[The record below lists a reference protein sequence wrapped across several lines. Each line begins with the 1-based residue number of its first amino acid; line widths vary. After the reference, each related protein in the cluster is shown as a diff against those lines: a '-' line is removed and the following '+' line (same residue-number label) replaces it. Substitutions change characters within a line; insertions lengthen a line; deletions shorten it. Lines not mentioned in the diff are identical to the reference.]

1 MFCDLVGSSAL
12 AERLDP
18 EDMLQV
24 VNNYQT
30 VCADIVGNYGGYVAQ
45 YLGDGIL
52 IYFGYPRAQDND
64 AERAVICAL
73 DIQKAIADSGRIG
86 GTAVRARIALHN
98 GQVVVGPLA
107 GQANGRSLAI
117 GEAPNLA
124 ARLQKLAAPGEVVV
138 SESFRRLLAT
148 EIVTQPMG
156 LHQLKGIDKPIEVY
170 RICGINSAATRVKP
184 QSNFLLG
191 REQELRQ
198 ISERWRDA
206 ATGRPQMLFC
216 VASLASVSHT

>member
-1 MFCDLVGSSAL
+1 MATFNACQSCGFDVAVGFRFCGNCGKPVKNSAGISGLEITAERRNLILMFCDLVGSSAL

-30 VCADIVGNYGGYVAQ
+30 VCADIVGNYGGHVAQ

-64 AERAVICAL
+64 AERAVLCAL

-107 GQANGRSLAI
+107 GQANGRALAI

-124 ARLQKLAAPGEVVV
+124 ARLQKLAAP
-138 SESFRRLLAT
+138 
-148 EIVTQPMG
+148 
-156 LHQLKGIDKPIEVY
+156 
-170 RICGINSAATRVKP
+170 
-184 QSNFLLG
+184 
-191 REQELRQ
+191 
-198 ISERWRDA
+198 
-206 ATGRPQMLFC
+206 
-216 VASLASVSHT
+216 